1 MSRLRRQPAPSAWYA
16 VRALIRVSKLL
27 YCKYDDCRIG
37 YASVAGDVPSMCP
50 ACSRPA
56 HWSTMQPEATYHEPL
71 SPWNVSRND
80 RKFLK
85 GLRIS
90 SDE

>member
-1 MSRLRRQPAPSAWYA
+1 M
-16 VRALIRVSKLL
+16 SKLL

-56 HWSTMQPEATYHEPL
+56 HWSTMQPEARYQPPKD
-71 SPWNVSRND
+71 PWKISVND
-80 RKFLK
+80 KRFLK
-85 GLRIS
+85 GLKIRAE
-90 SDE
+90 DDAA